1 MSSGIYVAMGGA
13 RNQERRLETL
23 SHDLANAN
31 TPGFKSQETIY
42 QQIHNDVT
50 QMGSPDQAM
59 DMNHPVR
66 FLPED
71 RLPVAMVE
79 RYTNFSQGS
88 FKHTGN
94 EMDVAISGAGFFV
107 VEGENG
113 EMFTRNGTFTLNKD
127 GVMTTQE
134 GFPVLGDNGRPIQV
148 TEATGKVEIGND
160 GSVSVGAE
168 PIGRLAI
175 IEVPNPQELERIGNS
190 NYRHPDPNFAPEQPD
205 NIDIRQGFLE
215 TANVNPIHTM
225 ASLIKTNRIFE
236 LNTRAMQAYKAMD
249 DQAARDVGRL

>member
-94 EMDVAISGAGFFV
+94 EMDVAISGQSG
-107 VEGENG
+107 
-113 EMFTRNGTFTLNKD
+113 
-127 GVMTTQE
+127 
-134 GFPVLGDNGRPIQV
+134 
-148 TEATGKVEIGND
+148 ATGGD
-160 GSVSVGAE
+160 GATAGAGAAAGGVG
-168 PIGRLAI
+168 
-175 IEVPNPQELERIGNS
+175 VDVTMQE
-190 NYRHPDPNFAPEQPD
+190 
-205 NIDIRQGFLE
+205 
-215 TANVNPIHTM
+215 
-225 ASLIKTNRIFE
+225 
-236 LNTRAMQAYKAMD
+236 
-249 DQAARDVGRL
+249 